1 MSPLPRNNCLR
12 LHHHQQTSI
21 PASGIR
27 STFDPLTKGA
37 IVDLSE
43 NMSINLSLTKKLT
56 LLADVPKKSGHLI
69 TVMGVVVDHRPPM
82 ITSKG
87 GE

>member
-1 MSPLPRNNCLR
+1 
-12 LHHHQQTSI
+12 
-21 PASGIR
+21 
-27 STFDPLTKGA
+27 
-37 IVDLSE
+37 
-43 NMSINLSLTKKLT
+43 MSINLSLTKKLT